1 MKKTKSE
8 SRAGDISLLGGALCL
23 DFANTVDWRTSYK
36 PEEILTSYRDLI
48 EWSRHVGIADG
59 RRAARLM
66 RRATSH
72 EPLAAAAFEQ
82 AIELRESIYQV
93 FSAVADARPPARRQ
107 LERFNRAL
115 SALIARARITPDQN
129 HFVWG
134 YMDQNALDSI
144 LWPVAWSAAQLLTSE
159 EVRLVRE
166 CQGGGCGWLF
176 LDKSRSHRRQW
187 CDMRAC
193 GNRAKARRYYE
204 RAKSGK

>member
-72 EPLAAAAFEQ
+72 EPLAAAALEQ

-159 EVRLVRE
+159 EVRLVR
-166 CQGGGCGWLF
+166 
-176 LDKSRSHRRQW
+176 
-187 CDMRAC
+187 
-193 GNRAKARRYYE
+193 
-204 RAKSGK
+204 